1 MLRACE
7 FFTTASDFPA
17 CHGIVS
23 HPALFIE
30 KFRILRLSF
39 LVSVDKINGKE
50 WERYLELS

>member
-1 MLRACE
+1 MVEFIGAIAAGGRVLRACE

-39 LVSVDKINGKE
+39 SVSAD
-50 WERYLELS
+50 